1 MRYAVGTTTAVE
13 VVGSELLV
21 CDGEGQSLHRLAGE
35 GRRRFEQVLSDGLVE
50 LPDDEVTAA
59 LEAAGL
65 LVPVGDPA
73 EKVVG
78 MSRRRALA
86 IGAAAAAAGVVTVA
100 LPNAAAAQS
109 GGPGPTTTTTTPAS
123 GPSASDFGY
132 SLATVNNSLGILW
145 LQGSYATSFN
155 YDFTVTLDGNQVFSG
170 QLASTTNPFGFSLVG
185 NLGTGAGKAVVVSFQ
200 SLTTPVTTG
209 SRSFATQ

>member
-21 CDGEGQSLHRLAGE
+21 CDGDGQSLHRLAGE

-65 LVPVGDPA
+65 VVPVGDPA

-78 MSRRRALA
+78 LTRRRALA

-109 GGPGPTTTTTTPAS
+109 EGPGPTTTTTAPPAPGPSGAFATVAIQSTTGNLRVLWEEGLYGPFTYDYTVTGAVSAS
-123 GPSASDFGY
+123 GTLNSAETFT
-132 SLATVNNSLGILW
+132 TVAVVPLNGTVFVTLTSNTV
-145 LQGSYATSFN
+145 GST
-155 YDFTVTLDGNQVFSG
+155 TVTQE
-170 QLASTTNPFGFSLVG
+170 
-185 NLGTGAGKAVVVSFQ
+185 
-200 SLTTPVTTG
+200 LTRT
-209 SRSFATQ
+209 S